1 MAAGLSF
8 LVVEDDEPV
17 RRMIARVLRQHG
29 TVEQVA
35 TLVAARRELRDRQY
49 HGVIIDVDLP
59 DGNGLDVIEHAQRR
73 SPASYIL
80 VLTGTT
86 DHGVIKRVH
95 AEGAFYLLKPADAKA
110 LETFVAESRKR
121 RDVGRRRSKVTLQRW
136 AEDYGLSSKE
146 TELLELGI
154 EGVPREEISRIRGVQ
169 PNTVKKQIQLLL
181 QKTGDDTFEAAVR
194 SLLREALD
202 EPT

>member
-1 MAAGLSF
+1 MAAGLLF
-8 LVVEDDEPV
+8 LVVEDDEAV
-17 RRMIARVLRQHG
+17 RRMVARVLRAHG
-29 TVEQVA
+29 TVESVD
-35 TLVAARRELRDRQY
+35 TCVAARRELRARAY

-59 DGNGLDVIEHAQRR
+59 DGNGLDIIAQVPRR
-73 SPASYIL
+73 SPSTCIL

-86 DHGVIKRVH
+86 NHDVIKRVH
-95 AEGAFYLLKPADAKA
+95 AEGARYLLKPADSQA
-110 LETFVAESRKR
+110 LEVFVDEVRAR
-121 RDVGRRRSKVTLQRW
+121 RDAGHRRTAVTLQRW
-136 AEDYGLSSKE
+136 ADDFGLTNKE
-146 TELLELGI
+146 LELLQLGI

-202 EPT
+202 EPS